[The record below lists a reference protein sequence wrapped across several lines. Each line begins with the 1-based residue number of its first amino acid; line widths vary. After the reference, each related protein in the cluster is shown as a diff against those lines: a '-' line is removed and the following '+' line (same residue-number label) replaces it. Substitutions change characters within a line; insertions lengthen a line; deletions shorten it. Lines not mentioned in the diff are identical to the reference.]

1 MKKIGILYG
10 QENNF
15 PMAVVDRI
23 NQKNENGIVAEPVKI
38 DKLMQ
43 SQPIGYD
50 VVLDRISHDVPFYRA
65 MLKNAALTGTAVS
78 NNPFYL
84 SLEEKFMA
92 NVIATKIGVPVPK
105 TVLVPSNQLPTDTS
119 ENSFRNL
126 SMPLDW
132 SSIFE
137 YVGFPAF
144 MKPHAGGGWKSVSK
158 LNNSDEFFAQ
168 HQTTGQLVMLL
179 QEAIEFD
186 AYFRCYCIGQT
197 DIRIM
202 PYEPRNPHHL
212 RYSADFPHVDQR
224 MMDLMREYVLKLNV
238 ALGYDFNTIEFAIRD
253 GIPYCI
259 DFTNPAPDCDPQSVG
274 EENFSWVLEA
284 AANMLIRKAKNHR
297 DGGDN
302 LTWGTFL
309 KDAVKGRI
317 IESNFLEKE
326 IA

>member
-15 PMAVVDRI
+15 PPALVQHVNNKAVD
-23 NQKNENGIVAEPVKI
+23 GISAEPVKI
-38 DKLMQ
+38 DKLVQ
-43 SQPIGYD
+43 SQPLGYD
-50 VVLDRISHDVPFYRA
+50 VILDRISHDVPFYRA
-65 MLKNAALTGTAVS
+65 MLKNAALTGTAVA

-92 NVIATKIGVPVPK
+92 NVIAEKIGVPVPK
-105 TVLVPSNQLPTDTS
+105 TVLIPSNQLPPDTS
-119 ENSFRNL
+119 ENSFRNMV
-126 SMPLDW
+126 MPWDW
-132 SSIFE
+132 NSIFS
-137 YVGFPAF
+137 YIGFPAF

-158 LNNSDEFFAQ
+158 LNNADEFYAA
-168 HQTTGQLVMLL
+168 HHNTGQLVMLL

-186 AYFRCYCIGQT
+186 AYFRCYCIGQS

-212 RYSADFPHVDQR
+212 RYSAEFPHVDEK
-224 MMDLMREYVLKLNV
+224 MKELMKEYVMKLNI

-253 GIPYCI
+253 GVPYCI

-274 EENFSWVLEA
+274 QENFEWVLEA
-284 AANMLIRKAKNHR
+284 TTAMLIRKAKQHR
-297 DGGDN
+297 SGQDN

-309 KDAVKGRI
+309 KTAVNGEIVTK
-317 IESNFLEKE
+317 EELEKLMV
-326 IA
+326 